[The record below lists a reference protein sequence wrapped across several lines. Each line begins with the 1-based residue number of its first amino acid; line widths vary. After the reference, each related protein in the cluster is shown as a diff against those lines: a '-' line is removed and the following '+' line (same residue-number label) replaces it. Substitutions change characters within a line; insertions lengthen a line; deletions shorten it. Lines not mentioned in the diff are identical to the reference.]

1 MRVPGPGVECDG
13 WCELIEGAWLG
24 DRAQRR
30 YLAMGR
36 FRRIIGERAFKKWL
50 DDRQKRRL
58 AEIPQV
64 RRLGGKKG
72 GEKRAANAAEN
83 RGSGIGDRVSEGG
96 R

>member
-1 MRVPGPGVECDG
+1 M
-13 WCELIEGAWLG
+13 A
-24 DRAQRR
+24 
-30 YLAMGR
+30 R

-72 GEKRAANAAEN
+72 GDKRAATTAGI
-83 RGSGIGDRVSEGG
+83 RGSEGG